1 MNAILFLA
9 VIVAVFGSG
18 LAQTRPPPDPCRT
31 CEIIVNIARHHFNNT
46 VNDEAALQAQ
56 LLMECA
62 RLAQF
67 EGQAASDHCTQVV
80 NANID
85 MIYNDMHTN
94 KTSRQTCQDIKEC
107 PMIIKRQK
115 RQAHNPCRTCEI
127 IVGIAKRHFHNNFTD
142 QGALQTQLLA
152 ECQNLINH
160 GFTADEVAN
169 CVALVNNNMPA
180 IYQEMVNNPTAP
192 PMKICTD
199 LKQCTMVLKRQ
210 KRQRPHDPC
219 RTCEIIVNIARH
231 HFNHTVYTK
240 PDLLAQLLV
249 ECQHLAQFEGQEAS
263 AHCTQI
269 VNQNIDK
276 IFQDMTTPGYSA
288 RHTCEDIKECP
299 PRTTMMPALKR
310 QKRQRPHDPCRT
322 CEIIVNIAR
331 HHFHNN
337 ITDQGAL
344 QAQLLVECQHLVQTE
359 SQAAADHCKMIVTNN
374 IAKIFQDM
382 STNHTARQT
391 CTDINECHAPSS
403 PPRHK

>member
-1 MNAILFLA
+1 MNALLCLA

-31 CEIIVNIARHHFNNT
+31 CQIIVNIARHHFNNT
-46 VNDEAALQAQ
+46 VYTQADLQAQ
-56 LLMECA
+56 LLMECD

-67 EGQAASDHCTQVV
+67 EGQAASDHCKQVV
-80 NANID
+80 NNNIAT
-85 MIYNDMHTN
+85 IFNDMSTN
-94 KTSRQTCQDIKEC
+94 KTPLQTCQD
-107 PMIIKRQK
+107 
-115 RQAHNPCRTCEI
+115 
-127 IVGIAKRHFHNNFTD
+127 VG
-142 QGALQTQLLA
+142 
-152 ECQNLINH
+152 ECQQK
-160 GFTADEVAN
+160 AMRV
-169 CVALVNNNMPA
+169 P
-180 IYQEMVNNPTAP
+180 Q
-192 PMKICTD
+192 
-199 LKQCTMVLKRQ
+199 VLKRQ

-219 RTCEIIVNIARH
+219 RTCELVVNIARH
-231 HFNHTVYTK
+231 HFHNNITDK
-240 PDLLAQLLV
+240 AALQAQLLL
-249 ECQHLAQFEGQEAS
+249 ECTNIAQFEGQEAS